1 VSVNPSSGSGDDE
14 GSVLPSWFPTS
25 FEGFRNLVIG
35 VISSWLV
42 VGLVEVGE
50 ELVASVLEV
59 WSAIAA
65 SGAALGS
72 AIGAVGE
79 PILTV
84 PWLLLD
90 VADTTIV
97 SIASSTGPA
106 APFVIPIMWGVLI
119 LVGLAAI
126 RGSITAA
133 WYIWQVIP
141 GT

>member
-1 VSVNPSSGSGDDE
+1 
-14 GSVLPSWFPTS
+14 
-25 FEGFRNLVIG
+25 VIG

-42 VGLVEVGE
+42 VGLVDVGE

-59 WSAIAA
+59 WSAIAS

-72 AIGAVGE
+72 AISAAGE

-90 VADTTIV
+90 LADTTIV
-97 SIASSTGPA
+97 SVASSTGPA
-106 APFVIPIMWGVLI
+106 APLVIPIMWGVLI

-126 RGSITAA
+126 RVSITAA
-133 WYIWQVIP
+133 WYLWQVIP
-141 GT
+141 LT